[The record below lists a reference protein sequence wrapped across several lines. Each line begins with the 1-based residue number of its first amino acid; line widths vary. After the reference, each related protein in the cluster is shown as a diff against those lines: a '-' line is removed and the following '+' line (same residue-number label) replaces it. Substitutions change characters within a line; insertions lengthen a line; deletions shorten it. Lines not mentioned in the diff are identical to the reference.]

1 MESDVEPL
9 CSKTSHRSAR
19 SHRDV
24 IQADR
29 GSAGIRI
36 KKAKSKLNF
45 CQKRIIS
52 RIAAGPREQLR
63 PPHSVGE
70 QEKTIAAVQ
79 RQEAYAQPVGE
90 CMGHPP
96 RQCLRRPSQDF
107 GEAKRVGALPRAN
120 LLLQSLQEID
130 MGLCNSKPSVAGS
143 PARYATP
150 PQSRPRHLSRRR
162 HRAGIR
168 LLLRPVHCARLYL
181 PHRVAPLLS
190 NRRAHPVGKGQDGPA
205 MKVLAVGQNTWA
217 TCMTQP
223 MSGRAY
229 RPASIR
235 SLLPI
240 CGLSPPGTLMPALTL
255 AQLLRTIRHSKN
267 GRKSECTS
275 PPLPCNTMVRTRD
288 SSRLSRIFS

>member
-1 MESDVEPL
+1 
-9 CSKTSHRSAR
+9 
-19 SHRDV
+19 
-24 IQADR
+24 
-29 GSAGIRI
+29 
-36 KKAKSKLNF
+36 
-45 CQKRIIS
+45 
-52 RIAAGPREQLR
+52 
-63 PPHSVGE
+63 
-70 QEKTIAAVQ
+70 
-79 RQEAYAQPVGE
+79 
-90 CMGHPP
+90 MGHPP
-96 RQCLRRPSQDF
+96 RQCLRRPSQNF
-107 GEAKRVGALPRAN
+107 GEAKRVGALPRQTCFYSHCRRSTWDYAI
-120 LLLQSLQEID
+120 QSRAWQGHLRVMQ
-130 MGLCNSKPSVAGS
+130 P
-143 PARYATP
+143 P

-205 MKVLAVGQNTWA
+205 MKVLAVGQNTRA

-267 GRKSECTS
+267 GRKSGCTS